1 MARITSGRCPAS
13 PLATNAGGAA
23 PANARSCRPAATI
36 RICRGQ
42 ARPCSDR
49 LPAVEGRRSRRPRQP
64 RWVSGRTGVTSSSVS
79 WAGDEPT

>member
-49 LPAVEGRRSRRPRQP
+49 LPAVEGPQITTTAPAEMGIRADRRHFLIGQLG
-64 RWVSGRTGVTSSSVS
+64 GR
-79 WAGDEPT
+79 